1 MAVQPLS
8 SPSAG
13 TFTSARKAQSLW
25 DYEWKATVPFLAV
38 HLLPFGALV
47 TGAGLRDFVVCA
59 VLYVVRM
66 FGVTGGYHRYFSHRT
81 FKTSRW
87 FQFVLAWL
95 AQSSSQRGVLW
106 WAAHHRDHHKYSDT
120 PRDPHSPIQFGFW
133 HAHVG
138 WIYDHNSE
146 TKTERVRDLAK
157 FPELRFLDRFWWLP
171 PATLGFAVWALFGW
185 SGLFIGF
192 GLSTV
197 LVWHGTFTINS
208 LTHLVGKRRFETG
221 DESRNHWLLALIT
234 LGEGWHNNHHYYQ
247 GSVRQGF
254 YWWEIDVTYYVIRA
268 LAAVGLVWDVREPP
282 ARVYAEARRAAGRRA
297 LSRIAAEGGR
307 KTREPPRRA
316 A

>member
-1 MAVQPLS
+1 MTTPAASAAPL
-8 SPSAG
+8 P
-13 TFTSARKAQSLW
+13 SARKARRLR
-25 DYEWKATVPFLAV
+25 DYEWGAMFPFLAV
-38 HLLPFGALV
+38 HLAPFGALV
-47 TGAGLRDFVVCA
+47 TGAHLRDFVVCG

-81 FKTSRW
+81 FRTSRW
-87 FQFVLAWL
+87 FQFVLALL

-120 PRDPHSPIQFGFW
+120 PRDPHSPIRHGFW

-146 TKTERVRDLAK
+146 TNYARVRDLAK
-157 FPELRFLDRFWWLP
+157 YPELVWLDKHWWVP
-171 PATLGFAVWALFGW
+171 PAALGFAVWLLFGW

-192 GLSTV
+192 ALSTV
-197 LVWHGTFTINS
+197 LLWHGTFTINS
-208 LTHLVGKRRFETG
+208 LTHLIGKRRFDTP
-221 DESRNHWLLALIT
+221 DESRNHWLLAIVT
-234 LGEGWHNNHHYYQ
+234 MGEGWHNNHHHYQ

-254 YWWEIDVTYYVIRA
+254 YWWEVDVTYYVIRA

-282 ARVYAEARRAAGRRA
+282 ARVYEQAEATRARRA
-297 LSRIAAEGGR
+297 LERIAAPKER
-307 KTREPPRRA
+307 DDTDPPTRRA